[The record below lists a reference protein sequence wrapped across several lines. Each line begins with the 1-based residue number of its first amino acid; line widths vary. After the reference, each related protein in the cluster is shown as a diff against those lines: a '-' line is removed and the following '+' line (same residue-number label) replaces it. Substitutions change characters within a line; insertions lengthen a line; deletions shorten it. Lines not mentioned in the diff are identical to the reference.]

1 MRPIAARAP
10 GPPVNPASSRAM
22 IGAMTVQSSPLA
34 HAYHQRRG
42 SFVSDERYGDWGM
55 KLYGLARPET
65 GVRPE
70 LLDRTRALAAE
81 TLPPVDERHHG
92 AAFAIAHDARF
103 PIALIYWW
111 QDQNELHG
119 SLLRGRGDRRPRA
132 GRPDGD
138 RLRVGAGH
146 RRVRAPRVDRRRD
159 RQPGRAGSRRLPQ
172 PAVRGSD
179 LVGACSSPSW
189 SRPLPRS
196 RRPRRA
202 TRRSRRSPTCCGAP
216 GPTRSAPSSAG
227 CRAS

>member
-1 MRPIAARAP
+1 
-10 GPPVNPASSRAM
+10 M

-119 SLLRGRGDRRPRA
+119 SFFAGAEIDDLEPVAPTAIGCVWELGIVEFERRA
-132 GRPDGD
+132 WIADVIGNPDGPD
-138 RLRVGAGH
+138 LDAYL
-146 RRVRAPRVDRRRD
+146 
-159 RQPGRAGSRRLPQ
+159 SRRFEGLI
-172 PAVRGSD
+172 
-179 LVGACSSPSW
+179 
-189 SRPLPRS
+189 
-196 RRPRRA
+196 
-202 TRRSRRSPTCCGAP
+202 
-216 GPTRSAPSSAG
+216 
-227 CRAS
+227 